1 MGAKRRWRESHVA
14 AAVLV
19 FGIVFGTQVALPAPS
34 GATGT
39 PGTLTCVS
47 TIFGVTYTV
56 EATMDG
62 VLQIGGFEPDTL
74 TGNCTMSGD
83 NTGTIDVES
92 GLSSLIASDGSQ
104 NDGTIE
110 FVGDDVT
117 FAGSGTFTNNG
128 SVIDDSPGFTQS
140 VTISDFVNLGTVEAA
155 LPSGS
160 TNGPTLELADGSA
173 TSFDNQGTVA
183 AGSGSAV
190 DVWGGTFVLDP
201 TGTVTAGPGSFG
213 VGYGGSM
220 EINGGTVSGGAVQ
233 EIEFLGTCANSFT
246 FASGIPATSSG
257 SITGSC
263 PVALSGTVP
272 SNWTLEAGGNLGF
285 APGSVNDGAIQLDGG
300 NLTLSDSGSFTNNG
314 TISDTSTGNVQD
326 IAVADFVNLGTVQ
339 SEAPGLV
346 LAGGSTSDLFDNQGI
361 VTVGSADTMTVSE
374 GTFELDSGGSIAAGE
389 GVFQLADYSTLD
401 VTGGT
406 MTSGTV
412 TTQVTLGVGPSA
424 LSFGSSVP
432 AESSGTINVT
442 APMALSGTIPA
453 GWTVDVDSGT
463 LTAAPGAGNEG
474 TLDFDGGQTFSD
486 SGTFTNAGT
495 LVAQQ
500 FVEVDVASFTNAAS
514 GSVAATSGASITFGP
529 VPTNLSAGTLSGGTW
544 SAAGRIDFGA
554 AVTTDDA
561 TLAISGNG
569 EFASGTYLSFVFD
582 ALSGLS
588 TIGPGASLSLSGGA
602 NETVNGAL
610 SNQGTISLGAGDV
623 LSMGSLDEGTGATLD
638 SAVGG
643 TSSASFGH
651 LVATGG
657 ATLGGALGVSLT
669 GGYQPAPTDTQAL
682 VTGSPVTGAFSS
694 YSGPT
699 QVANGDLVVSYSA
712 DAAALTVRSL
722 DLTVSTTASGYGK
735 TGDTIPLSYLVT
747 NDTEGTV
754 TGVVVNDN
762 LLGGAVTC
770 PQPSLATG
778 ATETCTGT
786 YVVTQADVDAG
797 SVTDTATAGATGAS
811 DVALTSPTFSVIVPA
826 SEAVSALSLADSTT
840 STGYGAAGD
849 TISYNYLVTNTG
861 TTTLSG
867 VSISD
872 SLMPSGAI
880 SCPAGTLAPQAS
892 VTCTGTYQVTQGDVD
907 AGSVTDTATA
917 GAANPA
923 GDAETSTPSSVTVG
937 AAYATSGLTLVDSS
951 PTTSYE
957 AAGDTISY
965 DYLVTNTG
973 TTTLSAISISDSLMP
988 SGAISCPGGT
998 LAPQASLT
1006 CTGTY
1011 QVTQADVDAGS
1022 VTDAATARAT
1032 NPAGDAEV
1040 STPSS
1045 VTVGAVVITG
1055 VTFEGTASAPK
1066 VLVTGYGFGSR
1077 PATVPAC
1084 NSANTDFANG
1094 ALWIEDTTT
1103 ITSSG
1108 EPGNC
1113 VGLKI
1118 STYTATEIVFTFGPA
1133 YRSWPALA
1141 SGDGYQLT
1149 VAGSVATGTVTYDT
1163 PAVTGVKP
1171 ASGPGAGGTKV
1182 TVSGVDFVG
1191 ATSVLFGSA
1200 AATSFTINAAG
1211 TSIVAIAPA
1220 ASAGTVDITVT
1231 TPLGTSLAIHPDE
1244 YTYLAPVVSSV
1255 TPVSGPGAGGTKV
1268 TIRGSA
1274 LNGANQVLFGGIP
1287 AQSYTVSANGSTIT
1301 AYSPSAQAGTV
1312 DVTVATPGGT
1322 SAVVPADKFTFL
1334 GPTVS
1339 AIRPASGPSGG
1350 DTKVTVTGADL
1361 NGASQVLFGTAA
1373 GTRVTVNAS
1382 GTSLTVYS
1390 PAGSGTVDVTVTTPA
1405 GISPLRPGDRF
1416 TYS

>member
-442 APMALSGTIPA
+442 APMALNGTIPA

-463 LTAAPGAGNEG
+463 LTAAPGAGNQG
-474 TLDFDGGQTFSD
+474 TLDFDGGADVQRLGD
-486 SGTFTNAGT
+486 VHECRHVGRPAVRQVN
-495 LVAQQ
+495 
-500 FVEVDVASFTNAAS
+500 VASFTNTAS
-514 GSVAATSGASITFGP
+514 GSVADTSGASITFGP

-554 AVTTDDA
+554 AVTTDRHDA
-561 TLAISGNG
+561 RH
-569 EFASGTYLSFVFD
+569 
-582 ALSGLS
+582 
-588 TIGPGASLSLSGGA
+588 
-602 NETVNGAL
+602 
-610 SNQGTISLGAGDV
+610 
-623 LSMGSLDEGTGATLD
+623 
-638 SAVGG
+638 
-643 TSSASFGH
+643 FGQRRIRERH
-651 LVATGG
+651 
-657 ATLGGALGVSLT
+657 
-669 GGYQPAPTDTQAL
+669 
-682 VTGSPVTGAFSS
+682 
-694 YSGPT
+694 
-699 QVANGDLVVSYSA
+699 
-712 DAAALTVRSL
+712 
-722 DLTVSTTASGYGK
+722 
-735 TGDTIPLSYLVT
+735 IPLVRL
-747 NDTEGTV
+747 
-754 TGVVVNDN
+754 
-762 LLGGAVTC
+762 
-770 PQPSLATG
+770 
-778 ATETCTGT
+778 
-786 YVVTQADVDAG
+786 
-797 SVTDTATAGATGAS
+797 
-811 DVALTSPTFSVIVPA
+811 
-826 SEAVSALSLADSTT
+826 
-840 STGYGAAGD
+840 
-849 TISYNYLVTNTG
+849 
-861 TTTLSG
+861 
-867 VSISD
+867 
-872 SLMPSGAI
+872 
-880 SCPAGTLAPQAS
+880 
-892 VTCTGTYQVTQGDVD
+892 
-907 AGSVTDTATA
+907 
-917 GAANPA
+917 
-923 GDAETSTPSSVTVG
+923 
-937 AAYATSGLTLVDSS
+937 
-951 PTTSYE
+951 
-957 AAGDTISY
+957 
-965 DYLVTNTG
+965 
-973 TTTLSAISISDSLMP
+973 
-988 SGAISCPGGT
+988 
-998 LAPQASLT
+998 
-1006 CTGTY
+1006 
-1011 QVTQADVDAGS
+1011 
-1022 VTDAATARAT
+1022 
-1032 NPAGDAEV
+1032 
-1040 STPSS
+1040 
-1045 VTVGAVVITG
+1045 
-1055 VTFEGTASAPK
+1055 
-1066 VLVTGYGFGSR
+1066 
-1077 PATVPAC
+1077 
-1084 NSANTDFANG
+1084 
-1094 ALWIEDTTT
+1094 
-1103 ITSSG
+1103 
-1108 EPGNC
+1108 
-1113 VGLKI
+1113 
-1118 STYTATEIVFTFGPA
+1118 
-1133 YRSWPALA
+1133 
-1141 SGDGYQLT
+1141 
-1149 VAGSVATGTVTYDT
+1149 
-1163 PAVTGVKP
+1163 
-1171 ASGPGAGGTKV
+1171 
-1182 TVSGVDFVG
+1182 
-1191 ATSVLFGSA
+1191 
-1200 AATSFTINAAG
+1200 
-1211 TSIVAIAPA
+1211 
-1220 ASAGTVDITVT
+1220 
-1231 TPLGTSLAIHPDE
+1231 
-1244 YTYLAPVVSSV
+1244 
-1255 TPVSGPGAGGTKV
+1255 
-1268 TIRGSA
+1268 
-1274 LNGANQVLFGGIP
+1274 
-1287 AQSYTVSANGSTIT
+1287 
-1301 AYSPSAQAGTV
+1301 
-1312 DVTVATPGGT
+1312 
-1322 SAVVPADKFTFL
+1322 
-1334 GPTVS
+1334 
-1339 AIRPASGPSGG
+1339 
-1350 DTKVTVTGADL
+1350 
-1361 NGASQVLFGTAA
+1361 
-1373 GTRVTVNAS
+1373 
-1382 GTSLTVYS
+1382 
-1390 PAGSGTVDVTVTTPA
+1390 
-1405 GISPLRPGDRF
+1405 
-1416 TYS
+1416 